1 MTATSTA
8 ALRRLERRA
17 ARSGAAAADVDSA
30 VADQLGVPVDYYLAY
45 LVVERALTA
54 QHADADPGQVAER
67 DHIRDAWQLTD
78 RLGGL
83 AAQISRCATSV
94 SRPAAGDIP
103 GLCAQ
108 IFATLL
114 QLRRHLDAGPR
125 PEGRAWSWGWRRG

>member
-17 ARSGAAAADVDSA
+17 AGRGAADVDA
-30 VADQLGVPVDYYLAY
+30 VVADQLGVPVDYYLSY

-67 DHIRDAWQLTD
+67 DQMRDAWQLTD
-78 RLGGL
+78 RLGDL

-94 SRPAAGDIP
+94 SRPTAGDIP

-114 QLRRHLDAGPR
+114 QLRRHLDAR
-125 PEGRAWSWGWRRG
+125 PAPGGRARRWGWRRG